1 MTSVKLIGRMD
12 MMIKSMTGFGR
23 GEYGEDNISF
33 TVDVRSVN
41 HRYSDFSIRMPR
53 MISGLEDKVREYAS
67 SQVGRGKVD
76 IFINYDSFGQ
86 DVQIKLDTKLT
97 KSYIECLNSIKSEFG
112 IKDDISLSLLTRFS
126 DIIKVEKVEKEEDE
140 LWSILKAALERAFG
154 ALSQMK
160 EREGERLFNDITEKL
175 RLIDRIVDDIDEN
188 ARDLVCSYK
197 DKLHDRILEL
207 TKGIALDENRFMTEI
222 ALMADK
228 SSVDEEIV
236 RLRSHIIE
244 FDRTLNSKG
253 TVGKKLDFIIQ
264 EMNRETNTIGSKG
277 TEIDI
282 INNVV
287 SLKTEIEKIRE
298 QIQNI
303 E

>member
-1 MTSVKLIGRMD
+1 

-33 TVDVRSVN
+33 TVDVRTVN
-41 HRYSDFSIRMPR
+41 HRYSDFSIRMPKTV
-53 MISGLEDKVREYAS
+53 SGLEEKVREYAAS
-67 SQVGRGKVD
+67 KIGRGKVD

-86 DVQIKLDTKLT
+86 DVEIKLDTNLT
-97 KSYIECLNSIKSEFG
+97 RSYIDCLNAIKDEFN
-112 IKDDISLSLLTRFS
+112 IKDDINLSLLTRFS

-140 LWSILKAALERAFG
+140 LWRILKAALEKAFE

-160 EREGERLFNDITEKL
+160 EREGQRLFTDIKNKL
-175 RLIDRIVDDIDEN
+175 RYIKEIVDEIDAKDEG
-188 ARDLVCSYK
+188 LVYAYM
-197 DKLHDRILEL
+197 DKLRERILEL
-207 TKGIALDENRFMTEI
+207 SKGIPLDESRFMTEV

-228 SSVDEEIV
+228 SSIDEETV
-236 RLRSHIIE
+236 RLRSHISE
-244 FDRTLNSKG
+244 FEKTMDSRG

-264 EMNRETNTIGSKG
+264 EMNREVNTIGSKG

-287 SLKTEIEKIRE
+287 NLKTEIEKIRE

>member
-1 MTSVKLIGRMD
+1 

-23 GEYGEDNISF
+23 GEYGEDNINF

-53 MISGLEDKVREYAS
+53 MVSGLEDKVREYAA

-86 DVQIKLDTKLT
+86 DVQIKLDSNLT
-97 KSYIECLNSIKSEFG
+97 KSYIECLNTIKNEFD
-112 IKDDISLSLLTRFS
+112 IKDDISLSQLTRFS

-140 LWSILKAALERAFG
+140 LWIILKSALEKAFDT
-154 ALSQMK
+154 LYQMK
-160 EREGERLFNDITEKL
+160 EREGERLYKDIRYKL
-175 RLIDRIVDDIDEN
+175 GIIVGLVDEIDAK
-188 ARDLVCSYK
+188 ARDLVYAYK
-197 DKLHDRILEL
+197 DKLQERILEL
-207 TKGIALDENRFMTEI
+207 TKGIALDESRLMTEV

-228 SSVDEEIV
+228 SSIDEEIV
-236 RLRSHIIE
+236 RLRSHVVE
-244 FDRTLNSKG
+244 FQKTMYSQG
-253 TVGKKLDFIIQ
+253 TIGKKLDFIVQ
-264 EMNRETNTIGSKG
+264 EMNREVNTIGSKG

-287 SLKTEIEKIRE
+287 NLKTEIEKIRE